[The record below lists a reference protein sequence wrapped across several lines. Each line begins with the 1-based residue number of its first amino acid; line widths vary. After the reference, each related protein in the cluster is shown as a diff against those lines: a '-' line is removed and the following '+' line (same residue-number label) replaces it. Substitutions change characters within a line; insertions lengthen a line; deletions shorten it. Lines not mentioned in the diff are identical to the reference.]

1 MLFGGSWG
9 ATLALI
15 YAQTHPNR
23 VLAMIIRGVF
33 AVRRLGSSHAH
44 SQPSFGAIRRS
55 EIEWLYQS
63 GASQIFPDYWEDFI
77 APIPEVGHQ

>member
-33 AVRRLGSSHAH
+33 AIRRLEGIVTDSC
-44 SQPSFGAIRRS
+44 
-55 EIEWLYQS
+55 
-63 GASQIFPDYWEDFI
+63 
-77 APIPEVGHQ
+77 